1 MSMDAQ
7 ANLVLDQLAPLLRD
21 AKRLVVLTGAG
32 ISAESGLATFRDAM
46 TGLWANYRAEE
57 LATPEAFEQNP
68 KLVWDWYAWRR
79 KLSQAAKPNAAHF
92 ALVELE
98 RLVPQLTIVT
108 QNVDGLHQRAGSA
121 GVVEL
126 HGSLSRFKCSADN
139 EPVDAKDFGDST
151 DGMPPQCPR
160 CHAFV
165 RPDIVWFGEMLP
177 PSALQTA
184 FQVTKKCDLF
194 FSIGTSGVVEPAAS
208 LPRRAIEYGVSVM
221 INNLDVDTASEPP
234 LYSLQGKAGTILPD
248 LLRRAW
254 PRL

>member
-1 MSMDAQ
+1 MDSQ
-7 ANLVLDQLAPLLRD
+7 ANLVLEQLAPLLRD
-21 AKRLVVLTGAG
+21 TQHLVVLTGAG

-79 KLSQAAKPNAAHF
+79 TLAQAVVPNAAHL
-92 ALVELE
+92 ALVELA

-121 GVVEL
+121 NVVEL
-126 HGSLSRFKCSADN
+126 HGSLSRFKCSVDN
-139 EPVDAKDFGDST
+139 EPIDPEDFVESP
-151 DGMPPQCPR
+151 DGMPPRCPR
-160 CHAFV
+160 CDAFV
-165 RPDIVWFGEMLP
+165 RPDIVWFGETLP

-184 FQVTKKCDLF
+184 FQVSRQCDLF

-208 LPRRAIEYGVSVM
+208 LPYRARDYGATVLY
-221 INNLDVDTASEPP
+221 NNLDVATRSEPP
-234 LYSLQGKAGTILPD
+234 LYYLHGKAATILPE

-254 PRL
+254 PHT